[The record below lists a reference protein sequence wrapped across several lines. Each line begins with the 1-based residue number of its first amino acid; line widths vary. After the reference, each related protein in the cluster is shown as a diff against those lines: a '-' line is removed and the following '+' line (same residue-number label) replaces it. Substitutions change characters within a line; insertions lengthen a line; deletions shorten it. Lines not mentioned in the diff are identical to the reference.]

1 MRLSLVSLIAIV
13 SLWGCRVDQPRS
25 ASDAVTLMTAY
36 GKQQHYEKAIK
47 TGEDWL
53 KNHPED
59 TSHERVLYEQI
70 AILNLLKAA
79 SDYEHKEE
87 WIRKAVA
94 FYDKDLSVHQN
105 TSVDITFFNVGHGF
119 TRAGDLSSTDT
130 CLYYRRA
137 IKAFEE
143 EVPLIQGDNVT
154 VNGKT
159 FPLAPLRQENGKA
172 LEEGRAKFAKAGC
185 K

>member
-13 SLWGCRVDQPRS
+13 SLWGCRVDKPRT
-25 ASDAVTLMTAY
+25 ASEAVTLMTEY
-36 GKQQHYEKAIK
+36 GNQQRYEKAIK

-53 KNHPED
+53 KDHPED

-70 AILNLLKAA
+70 AILNLLRAA
-79 SDYEHKEE
+79 SDYQHKEE

-94 FYDKDLSVHQN
+94 FYDKELSVHQN

-130 CLYYRRA
+130 CLFYGRA

-154 VNGKT
+154 VDGKT
-159 FPLAPLRQENGKA
+159 FPLAPLRRGKWKVF
-172 LEEGRAKFAKAGC
+172 GGSKSQIR
-185 K
+185 

>member
-47 TGEDWL
+47 TGEDSL

-143 EVPLIQGDNVT
+143 QVPLIQGDNVT

-159 FPLAPLRQENGKA
+159 FPLALLRRENGKA
-172 LEEGRAKFAKAGC
+172 LEEVRAKFAKAGC